1 MIIAVAVQT
10 DDGWTMSLHPPARHA
25 DLIVKACKIR
35 NMKPFRGKQGFIN
48 DKWEFLTRERGSK
61 RGNRM
66 WSDRKTELAT
76 ESFFRRPV
84 VGGNMDCKNTITKN
98 ETR

>member
-48 DKWEFLTRERGSK
+48 DKWEFLTREEAAKEAIECGQIEKLNWPPNLFSEDL
-61 RGNRM
+61 
-66 WSDRKTELAT
+66 W
-76 ESFFRRPV
+76 
-84 VGGNMDCKNTITKN
+84 
-98 ETR
+98 